1 MRSPLQ
7 TRFSIIQQEN
17 IKIQGMILFEKHF
30 PQNDVLFLLIK
41 NLNIFRYLQKYD
53 FLGILFVDVHHTGS
67 GIIGSNS
74 TLGLES
80 DPKRSDE

>member
-1 MRSPLQ
+1 
-7 TRFSIIQQEN
+7 
-17 IKIQGMILFEKHF
+17 MISFEKHL